1 MLSWGLLESSV
12 ARITRVNNA
21 SRKTIVIMPVV
32 KKQNKYGYESNSRK
46 IVNVHFRGDWVGF
59 RSLTIVLSTDFA
71 LVETSFIRIPCM
83 KCGPTLVQNQNDLMV
98 PKGGPTCPND
108 VGTLFWDTLLIV
120 CGQNWSRVDQRFCRA
135 HSCGPA
141 LGHFCWHWSTL
152 VRTMIK
158 VLGSPDRAWV
168 KCGAT

>member
-158 VLGSPDRAWV
+158 ILEL
-168 KCGAT
+168 